1 MCVPVASL
9 IGGETADH
17 SVGSI
22 VGLRHLTTVPSAT
35 FRQVGREAL
44 QSDMDVRRGDVRA
57 RAGRAR
63 WKDWAV
69 SRASAKRTTGMM
81 RDGSDQTLLPH

>member
-44 QSDMDVRRGDVRA
+44 QGDMDVRRGDVR
-57 RAGRAR
+57 GRAP
-63 WKDWAV
+63 AV
-69 SRASAKRTTGMM
+69 HGGRTG
-81 RDGSDQTLLPH
+81 RCQGRRQNVPLG